1 MAAPNYARRIWLRL
15 FSAYRMSAD
24 APGSSSSSVPELQ
37 RQLSELGEQLRVR
50 NEAEGFA
57 LKRER
62 AFAEI
67 LGVQ

>member
-1 MAAPNYARRIWLRL
+1 
-15 FSAYRMSAD
+15 MSAD